1 MTTIPLLFALRYFIS
16 RKKRN
21 FINIISNLS
30 VIAIALST
38 MALIIVLSAFNGIN
52 DLIRSKHNQW
62 DADLKIVPKQG
73 KTFVYSKDMIT
84 QLAIP
89 EITTITEILEDNA
102 YVQYNENEVVA
113 KVKGASSNYSHRIKP
128 FISEGEPILYNKK
141 QEQAIIGD
149 WIGNVLNASTKN
161 DFYLLQIW
169 YPKHNTSLQIDPNQ
183 SLHKE
188 YIRIGGVIN
197 TSSSYNYIITPLS
210 FTQRLMG
217 HEHDSKLSYLE
228 VTIKNNS
235 SMSAVKQELKKRIGK
250 GFSILDR
257 DEQYSSLYKTMRIE
271 KLVGFLTFSFIL
283 LIASLNIF
291 FALTMLVIDKK
302 KDIAIL
308 FSMGATKKTIRYI
321 FLLEGGLL
329 SLSGSIIG
337 IILGIAIC
345 LVQQEFGFVK
355 IGLDNSDIFNSYPIR
370 LMTADI
376 LYTLGVV
383 LTVTW
388 LASLKPA
395 QAASSIRL

>member
-1 MTTIPLLFALRYFIS
+1 
-16 RKKRN
+16 
-21 FINIISNLS
+21 
-30 VIAIALST
+30 
-38 MALIIVLSAFNGIN
+38 
-52 DLIRSKHNQW
+52 
-62 DADLKIVPKQG
+62 
-73 KTFVYSKDMIT
+73 
-84 QLAIP
+84 
-89 EITTITEILEDNA
+89 
-102 YVQYNENEVVA
+102 
-113 KVKGASSNYSHRIKP
+113 
-128 FISEGEPILYNKK
+128 
-141 QEQAIIGD
+141 
-149 WIGNVLNASTKN
+149 
-161 DFYLLQIW
+161 
-169 YPKHNTSLQIDPNQ
+169 
-183 SLHKE
+183 
-188 YIRIGGVIN
+188 
-197 TSSSYNYIITPLS
+197 
-210 FTQRLMG
+210 
-217 HEHDSKLSYLE
+217 
-228 VTIKNNS
+228 
-235 SMSAVKQELKKRIGK
+235 
-250 GFSILDR
+250 
-257 DEQYSSLYKTMRIE
+257 MRIE

-370 LMTADI
+370 LMTTDI